1 MTRYA
6 IRRAERHGLAAGE
19 WFGVF
24 VVFAVG
30 LVVGTLALGDVD
42 LAQAERM
49 MCDTALRFGYKLQP
63 RLQPTAAADEE
74 VDGEIV
80 FVDDAARHEQPKSAG
95 PPPATEVT
103 TGASGRKRTIV
114 RIPPSPE
121 TIAGRATLDY
131 WNHLNSIMDQESKL
145 RVAPDEVTEAN
156 ALSFVEVRA
165 RAAEFAAESLRKLDT
180 QQVDAEVVAL
190 GQELAG
196 WYDDG
201 AKLSREA
208 AYLLEEGTT
217 EARQGARG
225 ETWKTGEQAHRQQ
238 CDELNRR
245 GEQVRQ
251 QMATKYQLAF
261 PPMK

>member
-1 MTRYA
+1 MTRYVN
-6 IRRAERHGLAAGE
+6 RRAERHGLATGE

-30 LVVGTLALGDVD
+30 LVVGTMALGDID
-42 LAQAERM
+42 LAQAERL

-63 RLQPTAAADEE
+63 RLQPTAPVDEQ

-80 FVDDAARHEQPKSAG
+80 FVDDAAQQEQPENSG
-95 PPPATEVT
+95 PPPEVEVT
-103 TGASGRKRTIV
+103 TGASGLKRTIV
-114 RIPPSPE
+114 RLPPSPE
-121 TIAGRATLDY
+121 TIAARATLAY
-131 WNHLNSIMDQESKL
+131 WNQLNAILDQESSL

-156 ALSFVEVRA
+156 ALPFVELRA

-180 QQVDAEVVAL
+180 EQVDAEVVAL

-201 AKLSREA
+201 AKLNREA

-225 ETWKTGEQAHRQQ
+225 ETWKTGEQTHRQQ
-238 CDELNRR
+238 CDLLNRR
-245 GEQVRQ
+245 GELVRQ
-251 QMATKYQLAF
+251 QMTAKYEIAF